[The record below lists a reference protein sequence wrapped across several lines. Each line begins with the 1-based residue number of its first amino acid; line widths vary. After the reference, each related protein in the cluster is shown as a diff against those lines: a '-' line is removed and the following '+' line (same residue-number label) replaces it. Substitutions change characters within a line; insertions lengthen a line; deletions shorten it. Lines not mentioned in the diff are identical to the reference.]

1 MAYRSGKEQWWG
13 QNVEQ
18 GMLYDTQE
26 AACIIVLL
34 DECTLC
40 WYYSIISIIWL
51 LCCMILY
58 MVHSA
63 KETD

>member
-1 MAYRSGKEQWWG
+1 MYNYFIINMAYRSGKEQWWG

-34 DECTLC
+34 DWVYTVLV
-40 WYYSIISIIWL
+40 L
-51 LCCMILY
+51 VL
-58 MVHSA
+58 
-63 KETD
+63 